1 MIWAGGHCPLTWSKS
16 WKLMT
21 ITLSLTEWTFQQCW
35 ILWTL
40 CLSMCEAR
48 RKIGGSLWELCLA
61 HTCRLAPAAGEK
73 PMRRKGSRTSS
84 KRLFLSAWPR
94 FLDSFFPLQ
103 SWSESKGFQSL
114 NDGIDACMLMFLTS
128 KGHIKLGWGLH
139 MAALYWSIRPSS
151 WHAPTLPDTNIN
163 TLHRPPKSIL
173 LSRCVIL

>member
-84 KRLFLSAWPR
+84 KRLFLSAWRVFWIVSSLFNPGQSQKV
-94 FLDSFFPLQ
+94 FKVWMMVLMLVCWCFWLQ
-103 SWSESKGFQSL
+103 KGTL
-114 NDGIDACMLMFLTS
+114 NLAEGCT
-128 KGHIKLGWGLH
+128 WLH
-139 MAALYWSIRPSS
+139 STEASDLPAGTPQHSQI
-151 WHAPTLPDTNIN
+151 PT
-163 TLHRPPKSIL
+163 
-173 LSRCVIL
+173 